1 MYPYWKSWKLSRV
14 GNGLRRVHAMAWIV
28 SHLIRPKGNS
38 STSNIV
44 DVSTPEHAAKY
55 ARELQAEIMTLRY
68 LAGIIPVSRYRS
80 VRHYH
85 PHAKQLR
92 TRNKQLNIIFHV
104 EGNLAIVDKILA
116 SKMIIN

>member
-1 MYPYWKSWKLSRV
+1 MKEYTVRILDTVFADIDDIANY
-14 GNGLRRVHAMAWIV
+14 IV
-28 SHLIRPKGNS
+28 E
-38 STSNIV
+38 
-44 DVSTPEHAAKY
+44 VSTPEHAAKY

-68 LAGIIPVSRYRS
+68 LAGIIPISRYRS

-92 TRNKQLNIIFHV
+92 TRNKQLNIIFHI
-104 EGNLAIVDKILA
+104 EGNWAIVDKILA